1 MWLIYMNLDTL
12 ILKCPHCDNYVYIHK
27 SELNCHIFR
36 HGIYKHSFKQI
47 DPHMKKEECDY
58 LSRNKL
64 IYGCGKPFKIVKIE
78 GKYNIEKCEYI

>member
-36 HGIYKHSFKQI
+36 HGIYKDSFKQI

-64 IYGCGKPFKIVKIE
+64 IYGCGKPFKIVKSE
-78 GKYNIEKCEYI
+78 GKYNIEICEYI